1 MKPRRDYA
9 FNSSLAPAI
18 EGLIQEKRASGYVYN
33 SNADVLKELDTFCI

>member
-33 SNADVLKELDTFCI
+33 SNADVLSVC